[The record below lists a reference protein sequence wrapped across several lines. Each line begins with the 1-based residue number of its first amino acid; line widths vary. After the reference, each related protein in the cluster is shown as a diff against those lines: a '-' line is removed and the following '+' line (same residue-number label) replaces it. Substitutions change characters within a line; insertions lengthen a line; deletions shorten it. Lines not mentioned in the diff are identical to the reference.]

1 MIKAIKDI
9 PSIIIMK
16 EWSLKNILI
25 NELNKINSVLYKLLK
40 WIGLNSDVRLKYMKE
55 CSIVTDAGK

>member
-40 WIGLNSDVRLKYMKE
+40 WIGLNSDVRLKYLKE

>member
-1 MIKAIKDI
+1 MINAIKDI

>member
-16 EWSLKNILI
+16 GWSLKNILI

-40 WIGLNSDVRLKYMKE
+40 WIGLNSDIRLKYLKE
-55 CSIVTDAGK
+55 SSIVTDAGK